1 LRFASGSRF
10 QFLTPDRQ
18 ILLLVFTAALLGR
31 LFALQSWWCLDDWG
45 QLARA
50 AGHLDHSD
58 FPVARVLSQQW
69 YWSLMWP
76 VAGLDAMA
84 HALVRMVLHALAAV
98 AVGRIALRVGQS
110 SFGSLV
116 SGLVFAASPVAFT
129 VLFWASGIQ
138 ELLAGLLALWAVER
152 WLGSGSRALLV
163 AALLGA
169 LSMLAKE
176 PGLGLPVFFLGCCA
190 LGGNL
195 SRPRL
200 GVIAFLILMAGWEI
214 SLVHGH
220 FASGDADPYSIG
232 GLLVVLK
239 NLGQFGYWL
248 GLPLPVFPPQ
258 VPWPQAAW
266 GFLFW
271 GLWLCWGVWSWLRGR
286 RVPAAALVGAV
297 LSLGPALPLV
307 QQVKP
312 YMAYTAVGAVALVL
326 GGLLPAGR
334 FGHWRWRPV
343 VAVFA
348 VAFSLFAMSLRL
360 GTSDPVVRAVGL
372 ARASHAQI
380 QDGFFNGGFGE
391 AGMVVV
397 FQQPL
402 RAKTVAQADRLG
414 AGAVRP
420 SPRHSA
426 LAGEL
431 GLRFMLPGVT
441 EARWLNSIV
450 GVPESAAVFCETGKG
465 FEYWGPCREALLYAG
480 MIDVMVGNYGRA
492 ADELLAGDI
501 DGFSYDE
508 EIVGLSEGEFLRE
521 AGRFLEWLAVDG
533 RGYSE
538 EELGAIEKM
547 LEGCIRAAF

>member
-266 GFLFW
+266 GFLLAAGAAGSGCCPGGSGFESGA
-271 GLWLCWGVWSWLRGR
+271 GL
-286 RVPAAALVGAV
+286 
-297 LSLGPALPLV
+297 
-307 QQVKP
+307 
-312 YMAYTAVGAVALVL
+312 AVGSAGETIHGLY
-326 GGLLPAGR
+326 GGGGR
-334 FGHWRWRPV
+334 G
-343 VAVFA
+343 
-348 VAFSLFAMSLRL
+348 S
-360 GTSDPVVRAVGL
+360 GVGGI
-372 ARASHAQI
+372 ASCW
-380 QDGFFNGGFGE
+380 
-391 AGMVVV
+391 
-397 FQQPL
+397 
-402 RAKTVAQADRLG
+402 K
-414 AGAVRP
+414 VRP
-420 SPRHSA
+420 LAVETCRGCVCCGVFSFRHE
-426 LAGEL
+426 LAIGHQ
-431 GLRFMLPGVT
+431 RPGGQGCWVGPGISCT
-441 EARWLNSIV
+441 DSRWL
-450 GVPESAAVFCETGKG
+450 F
-465 FEYWGPCREALLYAG
+465 
-480 MIDVMVGNYGRA
+480 
-492 ADELLAGDI
+492 
-501 DGFSYDE
+501 
-508 EIVGLSEGEFLRE
+508 
-521 AGRFLEWLAVDG
+521 
-533 RGYSE
+533 
-538 EELGAIEKM
+538 
-547 LEGCIRAAF
+547 